1 VTPPKFDLVIQDCDA
16 ALALD
21 PKYVKALNR
30 RATAFEGL
38 LRWQEALRGT
48 FCVHLVIRTW
58 TNPTVKFADFTAA
71 TILDRFQNQTT
82 ANAVERVLKM
92 LSAEKAK
99 DLLSVSFFPK
109 SFRFLFKRILIWY
122 FFPPRNENRDC
133 PRSHL
138 SQHTS
143 PRLDHVSHSPHKQC
157 NDTLTSSLCAQV
169 PTLLSPKIPALAMK
183 HCYSASKRWMPQIT
197 PTP

>member
-1 VTPPKFDLVIQDCDA
+1 MKTKKFLPSTLGNSAHLFGAVHHVSLSLKQGMTFRTSSFFLFNRLIPLMSPTLLTHFQTGYINVTPPKFDLVIQDCDA

-48 FCVHLVIRTW
+48 FCVHPDIRTW
-58 TNPTVKFADFTAA
+58 TNPIVKFADFTAA

-92 LSAEKAK
+92 LSAEKAR
-99 DLLSVSFFPK
+99 DLLSVSFF
-109 SFRFLFKRILIWY
+109 FFQIL
-122 FFPPRNENRDC
+122 
-133 PRSHL
+133 
-138 SQHTS
+138 
-143 PRLDHVSHSPHKQC
+143 
-157 NDTLTSSLCAQV
+157 A
-169 PTLLSPKIPALAMK
+169 
-183 HCYSASKRWMPQIT
+183 
-197 PTP
+197 